1 MKKTLLGVI
10 LCIFATAVMAKTLVG
25 YGNTKW
31 DMTPDQVVIAEGSKV
46 RKLSEPIKYKG
57 SWGLVKTDN
66 VIIANRDF
74 DVTYL
79 FSNNNLIQ
87 VNVSAKEKK
96 NALINND
103 VFKRLEALLTQK
115 YGSPTYSDQG
125 KSTVWNL
132 EGTTIMLNILNIDG
146 VMSNL
151 VISYKPASASRDEA
165 NAL

>member
-1 MKKTLLGVI
+1 MKKILLGLL
-10 LCIFATAVMAKTLVG
+10 LCLSVNAVMAKTLVG

-31 DMTPDQVVIAEGSKV
+31 DMTPDQVVNAEGRKV

-79 FSNNNLIQ
+79 FSNDHLIQ

-103 VFKRLEALLTQK
+103 VFKRLESLLTQK
-115 YGSPTYSDQG
+115 YGLPTYSDQG

-132 EGTTIMLNILNIDG
+132 GGTTIMLNILNIEG
-146 VMSNL
+146 VLSNL
-151 VISYKPASASRDEA
+151 VISYKPLSVSSDEA